1 VSEAFSLLDQ
11 DPAHRGAVPAATLVD
26 AYDPATHPDVLMGL
40 RGADDVRAEFLQ
52 SFDGGADVDDH
63 VSKHEFV
70 GYPEQ
75 SLRVPALPRDTPLPC
90 LASYISSPRHLPPCC
105 IACDV

>member
-11 DPAHRGAVPAATLVD
+11 DPAHRGAVPAATLID

-40 RGADDVRAEFLQ
+40 RGADDVRAEFLR

-63 VSKHEFV
+63 VSKHEFI
-70 GYPEQ
+70 GYPAI
-75 SLRVPALPRDTPLPC
+75 PPPCPC
-90 LASYISSPRHLPPCC
+90 LALPCRVIPPALQLTSRHPAISY
-105 IACDV
+105 